1 MSRKMLINATGVEE
15 LRVAVVEEGRLE
27 AFYVETA
34 AQAQT
39 RGNIYKGVVANVE
52 PSLQA
57 AFIDYGRPKHG
68 FLQIADLRNDLW
80 GDHQAPAKGL
90 PPLQEVLKKGRQLLV
105 QVVKEETGN
114 KGAALTTHLSIPGQY
129 MVLTPGH
136 SHVGVSRQIADEKER
151 SRIKEVLDSLE
162 RPGELGVIARTAA
175 EGRSKR
181 DLTTNLKQLL
191 RLWEDLENRGKEA
204 KPRTLIHK
212 EEELAV
218 RTVRDLFTSDLSEIL
233 VDDPEVFERVSTF
246 VGTVN
251 PRRKKIVKLYRQER
265 PIFAKYTL
273 EEQISSVYQPAV
285 RLPSGG
291 SIVISP
297 TEALVAVD
305 VNSGKT
311 AGGRQLED
319 TALAVN
325 LEAAAEIARQLRLRD
340 LGGLIVID
348 FIDMRDRANQRNV
361 RKALGDA
368 LKGDKA
374 KTTVGHIS
382 RFGLLEMSRQRI
394 RPAIDFGSTRTCP
407 VCQGRGL
414 LLTSEALGRKVL
426 RDLELKLRG
435 YGGKGLKV
443 RLAPETAHHLQ
454 NVKRVELSRLESS
467 SGVCLELV
475 ADHEVALDEFKTEAC
490 GDPWS
495 VCAPP
500 QAQEQ
505 AAPPPPA
512 PASGS
517 APASAPKPRP
527 PEPAQA
533 EAASPKPASSG
544 RKRRRSRKKPTP
556 APEAKAAGGEKPQPQ
571 PEAPA
576 AQPQEPPSQPVDSP
590 TEQPPNGQ
598 APAQDAAPAAPK
610 KRRRRRP
617 SGAQRRA
624 RAKAKSKSE
633 PGDEQPQ
640 GGAQGEPQGENQ
652 GEASQGAQD

>member
-15 LRVAVVEEGRLE
+15 LRVAVVEDGRLE

-57 AFIDYGRPKHG
+57 SFIDYGRPKHG

-80 GDHQAPAKGL
+80 GEHQAPAKGL

-129 MVLTPGH
+129 LVLTPGH

-162 RPGELGVIARTAA
+162 RPEDLGVIARTAA

-181 DLTTNLKQLL
+181 DLTANLKQLV
-191 RLWEDLENRGKEA
+191 RLWEDLEARGREA
-204 KPRTLIHK
+204 KPRSLIHK

-233 VDDPEVFERVSTF
+233 VDDPDVFERVSTF

-251 PRRKKIVKLYRQER
+251 PRRKKIVKLYQQQR
-265 PIFAKYTL
+265 PIFAKYAL
-273 EEQISSVYQPAV
+273 EEQISSIYQPAV

-325 LEAAAEIARQLRLRD
+325 NEAAAEIARQLRLRD

-348 FIDMRDRANQRNV
+348 FIDMRDRSNQRNV
-361 RKALGDA
+361 RKALVDA

-407 VCQGRGL
+407 LCQGRGL
-414 LLTSEALGRKVL
+414 LLTTEALGRGVL
-426 RDLELKLRG
+426 RGLELKLRS

-443 RLAPETAHHLQ
+443 YLAPETAHYLQ
-454 NVKRVELSRLESS
+454 NVKRAELARLEESC
-467 SGVCLELV
+467 GVCLELV
-475 ADHEVALDEFKTEAC
+475 VDPDMALEDFRAEPCA
-490 GDPWS
+490 DPWA
-495 VCAPP
+495 V
-500 QAQEQ
+500 
-505 AAPPPPA
+505 AAPPPPPTPQA
-512 PASGS
+512 PES
-517 APASAPKPRP
+517 AAPPAAAPQARPAPQVRPTP
-527 PEPAQA
+527 PETA
-533 EAASPKPASSG
+533 EAEATPEKPAASSG
-544 RKRRRSRKKPTP
+544 RKRRRSRKKPAASAEARAQSAAVPATPP
-556 APEAKAAGGEKPQPQ
+556 APAGPST
-571 PEAPA
+571 EAPA
-576 AQPQEPPSQPVDSP
+576 ASAENGPSSG
-590 TEQPPNGQ
+590 EE
-598 APAQDAAPAAPK
+598 AAPAAAPR

-624 RAKAKSKSE
+624 RAKANKS
-633 PGDEQPQ
+633 PGE
-640 GGAQGEPQGENQ
+640 GEGPAEG
-652 GEASQGAQD
+652 QDSAD

>member
-129 MVLTPGH
+129 LVLTPGH

-151 SRIKEVLDSLE
+151 SRIKEVLTSLE
-162 RPGELGVIARTAA
+162 RSGDLGVIARTAA

-181 DLTTNLKQLL
+181 DLTTNLRQLL
-191 RLWEDLENRGKEA
+191 RLWEDIAKRGQAA

-218 RTVRDLFTSDLSEIL
+218 RTVRDLFTSDLGEIL

-273 EEQISSVYQPAV
+273 EEQISSVYQPSV

-325 LEAAAEIARQLRLRD
+325 LEAAVEIARQLRLRD

-348 FIDMRDRANQRNV
+348 FIDMRDRANQRKV

-454 NVKRVELSRLESS
+454 NVKRVELARLESS

-475 ADHEVALDEFKTEAC
+475 PDHEVALDDFKTEAC
-490 GDPWS
+490 GEPWP
-495 VCAPP
+495 VPAPP
-500 QAQEQ
+500 RAQEPV
-505 AAPPPPA
+505 APPP
-512 PASGS
+512 
-517 APASAPKPRP
+517 PASAPKPKP
-527 PEPAQA
+527 PELAQA
-533 EAASPKPASSG
+533 EAAPPKPASTG
-544 RKRRRSRKKPTP
+544 RKRRRSRKKPAP
-556 APEAKAAGGEKPQPQ
+556 APESKASGSEKPQPEPPAAPPQ
-571 PEAPA
+571 EAPDKPVDKPA
-576 AQPQEPPSQPVDSP
+576 GQPQSD
-590 TEQPPNGQ
+590 Q
-598 APAQDAAPAAPK
+598 APSQDAAPAAPK

-624 RAKAKSKSE
+624 RAKAKAKSE
-633 PGDEQPQ
+633 ANSEAKTEAEAESKGE
-640 GGAQGEPQGENQ
+640 GASAAAEG
-652 GEASQGAQD
+652 

>member
-80 GDHQAPAKGL
+80 GEHQAPAKGL
-90 PPLQEVLKKGRQLLV
+90 PPLQDVLKKGRQLLV

-129 MVLTPGH
+129 LVLTPGH

-151 SRIKEVLDSLE
+151 SRIKEVLTSLE
-162 RPGELGVIARTAA
+162 RTGDLGVIARTAA

-181 DLTTNLKQLL
+181 DLTTNLRQLL
-191 RLWEDLENRGKEA
+191 RLWEDIFKRGQAA

-218 RTVRDLFTSDLSEIL
+218 RTVRDLFTSDLGEIL

-273 EEQISSVYQPAV
+273 EEQISSVYQPSV

-325 LEAAAEIARQLRLRD
+325 LEAAVEIARQLRLRD

-348 FIDMRDRANQRNV
+348 FIDMRDRANQRKV

-454 NVKRVELSRLESS
+454 NVKRVELARLESS

-475 ADHEVALDEFKTEAC
+475 PDHEVALDDFKTEAC
-490 GDPWS
+490 GEPWP
-495 VCAPP
+495 VIAPP
-500 QAQEQ
+500 RTQEPV
-505 AAPPPPA
+505 APPPPA
-512 PASGS
+512 S
-517 APASAPKPRP
+517 APAPKPKP
-527 PEPAQA
+527 PELPPA
-533 EAASPKPASSG
+533 EAAPPKPASSG
-544 RKRRRSRKKPTP
+544 RKRRRSRKKPAP
-556 APEAKAAGGEKPQPQ
+556 ASEAKASGSEKPQPES
-571 PEAPA
+571 PPAPPQA
-576 AQPQEPPSQPVDSP
+576 APDKAVDKPAGQPQSD
-590 TEQPPNGQ
+590 Q
-598 APAQDAAPAAPK
+598 ASSQDAAPAAPK

-624 RAKAKSKSE
+624 RAKAKAKSE
-633 PGDEQPQ
+633 ANNEAKTEAEAESKDE
-640 GGAQGEPQGENQ
+640 GASAAAEG
-652 GEASQGAQD
+652 

>member
-1 MSRKMLINATGVEE
+1 MSRKMLINATGLEE

-57 AFIDYGRPKHG
+57 AFVDYGRPKHG

-80 GDHQAPAKGL
+80 DEHQAPAKGL

-129 MVLTPGH
+129 LVVTPGH
-136 SHVGVSRQIADEKER
+136 SHVGVSRQIADDKER
-151 SRIKEVLDSLE
+151 ARIKQVLEALE
-162 RPGELGVIARTAA
+162 RPEDLGVIARTAA
-175 EGRSKR
+175 EGHSKR
-181 DLTTNLKQLL
+181 DLTTNFKQLQ
-191 RLWEDLENRGKEA
+191 RLWEDIESRGKAA
-204 KPRTLIHK
+204 KPRSLIHK

-218 RTVRDLFTSDLSEIL
+218 RTVRDLFTSDLGEIL
-233 VDDPEVFERVSTF
+233 VDDSEVFERVRTF

-251 PRRKKIVKLYRQER
+251 PRRKSIVKLYQQQR
-265 PIFAKYTL
+265 PIFGKYDV

-285 RLPSGG
+285 RLASGG

-305 VNSGKT
+305 VNSGKA

-348 FIDMRDRANQRNV
+348 FIDMRDRSNQRKV
-361 RKALGDA
+361 RKALVDA

-374 KTTVGHIS
+374 KTTVGHLS
-382 RFGLLEMSRQRI
+382 RFGLMEMSRQRI

-414 LLTSEALGRKVL
+414 LLTTEALGRKVL
-426 RDLELKLRG
+426 RGLELKIRG

-443 RLAPETAHHLQ
+443 RLAPETAHYLQ
-454 NVKRVELSRLESS
+454 NVKRAEVIRLEET

-475 ADHEVALDEFKTEAC
+475 ADPAIDLDEFKAEAC
-490 GDPWS
+490 CEPWA
-495 VCAPP
+495 V
-500 QAQEQ
+500 
-505 AAPPPPA
+505 AAPPPAPELAAAAPPA
-512 PASGS
+512 PA
-517 APASAPKPRP
+517 PAAKPGLS
-527 PEPAQA
+527 EPAEA
-533 EAASPKPASSG
+533 EAAPAKPASSG
-544 RKRRRSRKKPTP
+544 RKRRRGRKKPAASSGAP
-556 APEAKAAGGEKPQPQ
+556 AP
-571 PEAPA
+571 APSE
-576 AQPQEPPSQPVDSP
+576 AQPQASP
-590 TEQPPNGQ
+590 M
-598 APAQDAAPAAPK
+598 AALPAEASPAAPPERSEDAPPAGEEASPAPAPR

-624 RAKAKSKSE
+624 RAKAKSQ
-633 PGDEQPQ
+633 GDGDAPSAE
-640 GGAQGEPQGENQ
+640 
-652 GEASQGAQD
+652 D

>member
-57 AFIDYGRPKHG
+57 AFIDYGRAKHG
-68 FLQIADLRNDLW
+68 FLQISDLRNDLW
-80 GDHQAPAKGL
+80 GEHQTPAKGL
-90 PPLQEVLKKGRQLLV
+90 PPLQDVLKKGRQLLV

-129 MVLTPGH
+129 LVVTPGH
-136 SHVGVSRQIADEKER
+136 SHVGVSRQIADDKER

-162 RPGELGVIARTAA
+162 RPEGLGVIARTAA

-181 DLTTNLKQLL
+181 DITTNLKQLI
-191 RLWEDLENRGKEA
+191 RLWEDIEKRGKEA

-218 RTVRDLFTSDLSEIL
+218 RTVRDLFTSDLGEIL
-233 VDDPEVFERVSTF
+233 VDDPVVFQRVSTF

-251 PRRKKIVKLYRQER
+251 PRRKKIVKLYQQQR
-265 PIFAKYTL
+265 PIFAKYAL

-291 SIVISP
+291 GIVISP

-348 FIDMRDRANQRNV
+348 FIDMRDRSNQRKV

-394 RPAIDFGSTRTCP
+394 RPAIDFGATRTCP

-454 NVKRVELSRLESS
+454 NVKRVELARLESV

-475 ADHEVALDEFKTEAC
+475 ADHSVDLDDCKTEAC
-490 GDPWS
+490 GEPWA
-495 VCAPP
+495 VTPVPKEPEPVAPP
-500 QAQEQ
+500 PA
-505 AAPPPPA
+505 AAPPKPVAPA
-512 PASGS
+512 PAKP
-517 APASAPKPRP
+517 APAEEGR
-527 PEPAQA
+527 A
-533 EAASPKPASSG
+533 EAAPAKPAA
-544 RKRRRSRKKPTP
+544 RKRRRSRKKP
-556 APEAKAAGGEKPQPQ
+556 APEAKADAGEASQAPAPPVSPPEPAPQAAPQ
-571 PEAPA
+571 SAEPAANGQTPPEETAPA
-576 AQPQEPPSQPVDSP
+576 A
-590 TEQPPNGQ
+590 
-598 APAQDAAPAAPK
+598 K

-624 RAKAKSKSE
+624 RAKAKAREES
-633 PGDEQPQ
+633 QN
-640 GGAQGEPQGENQ
+640 GAAPDAGNQ
-652 GEASQGAQD
+652 GADAAAEG

>member
-80 GDHQAPAKGL
+80 DDHQAPSKGL

-129 MVLTPGH
+129 LVLTPGH

-151 SRIKEVLDSLE
+151 SRIKEVLESLE
-162 RPGELGVIARTAA
+162 RPGDLGVIARTAA

-191 RLWEDLENRGKEA
+191 RLWEDLEARGKAA
-204 KPRTLIHK
+204 KPRSLIHK

-233 VDDPEVFERVSTF
+233 VDDPEVLERVSTF

-251 PRRKKIVKLYRQER
+251 PRRKKIVKLYQQQR
-265 PIFAKYTL
+265 PIFAKYDL

-311 AGGRQLED
+311 AGGKQLED

-325 LEAAAEIARQLRLRD
+325 NEAAAEIARQLRLRD

-361 RKALGDA
+361 RKALMDA

-414 LLTSEALGRKVL
+414 LLTTETLGRRVL
-426 RDLELKLRG
+426 RGLELKLRG

-443 RLAPETAHHLQ
+443 RLAPETAHYLQ
-454 NVKRVELSRLESS
+454 NVKRAELSRLEDN

-475 ADHEVALDEFKTEAC
+475 IDSGVALDDFKTEAC
-490 GDPWS
+490 GEPWS
-495 VCAPP
+495 VAAPAP
-500 QAQEQ
+500 HPEP
-505 AAPPPPA
+505 AAPPAPTVSPA
-512 PASGS
+512 PAPARQGGGQERLSHTVS
-517 APASAPKPRP
+517 PAPAPALKPGA
-527 PEPAQA
+527 PEPA
-533 EAASPKPASSG
+533 AADAVPPKPAASG
-544 RKRRRSRKKPTP
+544 RKRRRSRKKPAAP
-556 APEAKAAGGEKPQPQ
+556 AEGQSAAEAQPQ
-571 PEAPA
+571 PEAPPATPQASAGPPAEKPA
-576 AQPQEPPSQPVDSP
+576 AEANNGQPAGQDADSP
-590 TEQPPNGQ
+590 P
-598 APAQDAAPAAPK
+598 APK

-624 RAKAKSKSE
+624 RAKANKPKSE
-633 PGDEQPQ
+633 
-640 GGAQGEPQGENQ
+640 GEEP
-652 GEASQGAQD
+652 AA

>member
-15 LRVAVVEEGRLE
+15 LRVAVVDQGRLE

-80 GDHQAPAKGL
+80 GEHQAPAKGL
-90 PPLQEVLKKGRQLLV
+90 PPLQDVLKKGRQLLV

-129 MVLTPGH
+129 LVVTPGH
-136 SHVGVSRQIADEKER
+136 SHVGVSRQIAEDKER
-151 SRIKEVLDSLE
+151 SRIKQVLDSLP
-162 RPGELGVIARTAA
+162 RPEGLGVIARTAA

-181 DLTTNLKQLL
+181 DITTNLRQLL
-191 RLWEDLENRGKEA
+191 RLWEDIEKRGKAA

-218 RTVRDLFTSDLSEIL
+218 RTVRDLFTSDLGEIL
-233 VDDPEVFERVSTF
+233 VDDPEVFERVKTF

-251 PRRKKIVKLYRQER
+251 PRRKKIVKLYQQQR

-273 EEQISSVYQPAV
+273 EEQISSVYQPSV

-348 FIDMRDRANQRNV
+348 FIDMRDRSNQRKV

-414 LLTSEALGRKVL
+414 LLTSEALGRRVL

-435 YGGKGLKV
+435 FGGKGLKV
-443 RLAPETAHHLQ
+443 RLAPETALHLQ
-454 NVKRVELSRLESS
+454 NVKRVELARLESS

-475 ADHEVALDEFKTEAC
+475 PDHEVPLGDFQTEPC
-490 GDPWS
+490 EEPWPVS
-495 VCAPP
+495 APP
-500 QAQEQ
+500 KEPEPV
-505 AAPPPPA
+505 APPPQPA
-512 PASGS
+512 P
-517 APASAPKPRP
+517 
-527 PEPAQA
+527 QA
-533 EAASPKPASSG
+533 EAAPPKPAPST
-544 RKRRRSRKKPTP
+544 RKRRRSRKKPAP
-556 APEAKAAGGEKPQPQ
+556 APEAKATDNGEKPQA
-571 PEAPA
+571 EARQAPPKEASGKQAEKPA
-576 AQPQEPPSQPVDSP
+576 DQAKKGQAQPQE
-590 TEQPPNGQ
+590 
-598 APAQDAAPAAPK
+598 AADKPAPK

-624 RAKAKSKSE
+624 RAKAKARAKAQNE
-633 PGDEQPQ
+633 ANN
-640 GGAQGEPQGENQ
+640 GAQNGGETAAE
-652 GEASQGAQD
+652 SQG